1 MGRESN
7 VERRLLVL
15 LEHRCCGSLK
25 GGQPWAGPAPGTA
38 LAHVADV
45 AVLFT
50 GRLGYG

>member
-25 GGQPWAGPAPGTA
+25 GGHRGPAPAPGTA
-38 LAHVADV
+38 LVHVADV

-50 GRLGYG
+50 GRLG